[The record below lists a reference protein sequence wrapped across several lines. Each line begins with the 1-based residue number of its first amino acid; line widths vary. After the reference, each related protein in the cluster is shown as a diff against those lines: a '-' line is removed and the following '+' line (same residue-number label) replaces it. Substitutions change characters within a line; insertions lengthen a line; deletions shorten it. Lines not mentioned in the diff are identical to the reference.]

1 MNAAMLH
8 HGSVG
13 IVMLVHTALDRAEEV
28 ARHWYAAGCPVV
40 IHCDRNT
47 PKADY
52 AAFREALSDLPDIL
66 FSRRHKCEWGTWGIV
81 AATQEASELML
92 AQFPAVRHVYLA
104 SGSCLPLRPVQ
115 ELIDYLA
122 ERPRTDFIESATT
135 ADVPWTVGG
144 LDEERF
150 TLRFPF
156 SWRRH
161 RKLFDRYVAIQRAVR
176 FRRRIPNGIVPHMGS
191 QWWCL
196 TRQTLSAILQDPER
210 ATYDRYFRRVWIPDE
225 SYFQT
230 LARQYSTNIESR
242 SLTLSKFDFQG
253 KPHIFYDDHLQLLRR
268 SDCFV
273 ARKIWPFADRLYEA
287 FLTTPEGAMS
297 RTEPN
302 PGKIDRIF
310 AKAVERRTRGRPGL
324 YMQSRFPNDGW
335 ENGTTSGLY
344 SVFQGFAELFENF
357 EPWLA
362 KVTGARVHGHLFAP
376 DRVDFGADQTVI
388 NGALCD
394 SAAIRDYN
402 RKAFL
407 TSLIWNTRG
416 ERQCFQLGPEDIPGP
431 RTKPGKELD
440 LDLSWLLARDPNAQI
455 SVISGA
461 WAVPLFKS
469 NRNFAEIRAEAAK
482 LQKIESE
489 HLDVLRSP
497 YSKARIRIWTMA
509 DFIENPMEPLQTII
523 DEIGHKTLRRLAEAP
538 KMADLTGF
546 GQFLQNL
553 KNQGMHP
560 YLMGDFPVVGEPV
573 GLQGNKPR
581 KPYLVQ

>member
-1 MNAAMLH
+1 MT
-8 HGSVG
+8 VG
-13 IVMLVHTALDRAEEV
+13 IVMLVHTALNRAEQV
-28 ARHWYAAGCPVV
+28 ARHWTASGCPVV
-40 IHCDRNT
+40 IHVDGNVANRT
-47 PKADY
+47 FR
-52 AAFREALSDLPDIL
+52 AFRETLSDDQRIL
-66 FSRRHKCEWGTWGIV
+66 FSRRHRCEWGTWGIV
-81 AATQEASELML
+81 AASQSASEMML
-92 AQFPAVRHVYLA
+92 EHFPEVSHVYLA
-104 SGSCLPLRPVQ
+104 SGACLPLRPVQ

-122 ERPRTDFIESATT
+122 ARPRTDFIESATT
-135 ADVPWTVGG
+135 ADVPWTVDG

-156 SWRRH
+156 SWKKNRY
-161 RKLFDRYVAIQRAVR
+161 LFDRYVELQRR
-176 FRRRIPNGIVPHMGS
+176 LGLKRKIPNGLVPHMGS

-210 ATYDRYFRRVWIPDE
+210 ETHDRYFRKVWIPDE
-225 SYFQT
+225 SYYQT
-230 LARQYSTNIESR
+230 LSRLYSSNIESR

-273 ARKIWPFADRLYEA
+273 ARKIWPHAERLYQA
-287 FLTTPEGAMS
+287 FLTDGSGAMKK
-297 RTEPN
+297 TEPN

-324 YMQSRFPNDGW
+324 YMQSRFPNHDW
-335 ENGTTSGLY
+335 ENGITCSQY
-344 SVFQGFAELFENF
+344 SVFQGFSELFENF

-362 KVTGARVHGHLFAP
+362 KITGTRVHGHLFALE
-376 DRVDFGADQTVI
+376 RAELAGGQTII

-394 SAAIRDYN
+394 SAAKRDYDPQ
-402 RKAFL
+402 AFL

-416 ERQCFQLGPEDIPGP
+416 ERQCFQFGPGDNQDIN
-431 RTKPGKELD
+431 
-440 LDLSWLLARDPNAQI
+440 WMIARDPNAQV

-461 WAVPLFKS
+461 WAVPLFRS
-469 NRNFAEIRAEAAK
+469 NRNFADLRKEAAR

-489 HLDVLRSP
+489 HLNILRSP

-509 DFIENPMEPLQTII
+509 EFVEAPMEPLQTIL
-523 DEIGHKTLRRLAEAP
+523 DEIGQVSPRRLTEAP
-538 KMADLTGF
+538 TMVNLEGF

-560 YLMGDFPVVGEPV
+560 YLMGDFPVDR
-573 GLQGNKPR
+573 GLSDAPKPAR
-581 KPYLVQ
+581 KPYLMR